1 MLNGRI
7 SSFARYIKH
16 VTIDVTETEVFDRA
30 QSSAGGVDTKEI
42 NPKTLESYLVQGLFF
57 AGEVVD
63 IDGMCGGYN
72 LQWAWSS
79 GYVAGMHA
87 ADRK

>member
-1 MLNGRI
+1 MLSLQTSVEVSSGGLAG
-7 SSFARYIKH
+7 SSFM
-16 VTIDVTETEVFDRA
+16 DRA

-57 AGEVVD
+57 AGEVID